1 MSLQDLEDTAGSW
14 DLYGQEDTKRY
25 PGIQAEF
32 FERAAGPLTR
42 RNAILGFVGLGAT
55 LPLAQLNYL
64 PWSHDGLRSQWCS
77 ASSL

>member
-1 MSLQDLEDTAGSW
+1 MKLAEMLLAVKSTSLDNIVQDLEDTAGSW

-42 RNAILGFVGLGAT
+42 RNSILGFIALGT
-55 LPLAQLNYL
+55 DV
-64 PWSHDGLRSQWCS
+64 WWFV
-77 ASSL
+77 SLM